1 MYPNCKSGSP
11 DGKLIYVPDLKTAIL
26 IAKDG
31 DVIFVSAGRHEYVA
45 KSEKEERK
53 FVVKKS
59 LRIVGEGAHLTC
71 IRGKREANA
80 FFSFRKQQCLS
91 PSQALG

>member
-1 MYPNCKSGSP
+1 MYPDCKSGSP

-45 KSEKEERK
+45 KNEKEERK

-71 IRGKREANA
+71 IRGKKSKR
-80 FFSFRKQQCLS
+80 FFLNLKATLT